1 MFMRAAER
9 TRLKA
14 VKLAELFKGAR
25 YLLVVMQD
33 NPDPDSIASAV
44 ALRKIANALSETQ
57 CSIVHGG
64 RIGRG
69 ENRALVQYLR
79 LNLRPCSEIDFA
91 KFDLVATV
99 DTQPGTGNN
108 CVPEGVIPDI
118 VIDHHPFRRASSA
131 AAVADVRSKY
141 GATSTILVEYLI
153 ELGIPPDMALAT
165 ALLFG
170 IRSDTQDFGR
180 EAIRADIEAIDFLF
194 PLANHRMLGEIQ
206 RGSVERPYFA
216 MLTKSLENARVYGRS
231 VITTLDTIDNPD
243 MIGEIADLLLRDE
256 DIFWTMCSGFY
267 QGKLLVSIRSLDE
280 NGRADKIVRSVVARK
295 GAGGGH
301 HSYAGGQIPLPED
314 TEAERRNL
322 LKLIQ
327 RRFLKTVGADE
338 KESSRLV

>member
-1 MFMRAAER
+1 MRAAEK

-14 VKLAELFKGAR
+14 VKLAELLRGAR
-25 YLLVVMQD
+25 SLLVVMQD

-44 ALRKIANALSETQ
+44 ALRKIANALGETQ

-79 LNLRPCSEIDFA
+79 LNLRLCSEVDFA
-91 KFDLVATV
+91 KFDLVAMV

-108 CVPEGVIPDI
+108 CVPEGVTPDI
-118 VIDHHPFRRASSA
+118 VIDHHPFRRASKA

-170 IRSDTQDFGR
+170 IRSDTQDLGR
-180 EAIRADIEAIDFLF
+180 EAVRADIDAIDFLF

-216 MLTKSLENARVYGRS
+216 MLTKALENARVYGRS
-231 VITTLDTIDNPD
+231 IITTLDTIDNPD
-243 MIGEIADLLLRDE
+243 MIGEVADLLLRDE
-256 DIFWTMCSGFY
+256 DIIWTMCSGLY
-267 QGKLLVSIRSLDE
+267 QGRLLISIRSLDE

-301 HSYAGGQIPLPED
+301 HSYAGGQIPLPEG
-314 TEAERRNL
+314 TEAERKNL

-327 RRFLKTVGADE
+327 RRFLKAVGADD
-338 KESSRLV
+338 KELSRLV